1 MTFCQN
7 CGSELDAS
15 ASFCGSCGNASAARA
30 RPSAAAIMAADNSV
44 ASPSSANGEATA
56 NSSARANSASAHAD
70 RPMGSSAPNGSAY
83 PTGRDEQRNG
93 VMPVPPALSGSAPG
107 TTSSTGPTKTPRN
120 SNTTNFRR
128 NIVLIAAGLALMV
141 AVGGFV
147 FHQQT
152 ALADA
157 RAQSA
162 SLKDELASSK
172 ARASDLQD
180 QLSTSDG
187 RVADLTGQVSGL
199 NVQLSACE
207 RNITY
212 SIRMDKALNDKV
224 SNVLFNGSLSQFF
237 RIIDNYDAAGEL
249 WVTSARECNPGGN
262 YSFK

>member
-15 ASFCGSCGNASAARA
+15 ASFCGSCGNASARA
-30 RPSAAAIMAADNSV
+30 RPSAAAIMAVDDSV

-56 NSSARANSASAHAD
+56 NGSARANSASAHAD

-83 PTGRDEQRNG
+83 PTGRDERNG
-93 VMPVPPALSGSAPG
+93 LMPVPPALSDASEPR
-107 TTSSTGPTKTPRN
+107 TWSTGPNQTPRN
-120 SNTTNFRR
+120 NTTNFRR

-180 QLSTSDG
+180 QLSTSND
-187 RVADLTGQVSGL
+187 RVADLTGQVSGA

-224 SNVLFNGSLSQFF
+224 SNVLYNGSLSQFF
-237 RIIDNYDAAGEL
+237 RIIDNYNAAGEL